1 MNDKTRMAVF
11 CGVILLFTIGLCRAD
26 PVPRKPVAAKSFE
39 ESKAIKEIV
48 VQVDELA
55 SNGIVASV
63 VFARELT
70 KVLSAHKVPLPDKL
84 SRLKS
89 PKPPVPD
96 YDEMTESIYE
106 PTHKIHELC
115 ANSIWVKDPNY
126 VVPVPLRNEL
136 LAAIASHCP
145 NSGNRFESA
154 RWLGECITNPGKYPR
169 VPLRLINQ
177 ATVSAINHIINRAS
191 EGKFSGNKSA
201 IVAYGLALVTNHIAL
216 ESMLAEKP
224 TKETLD
230 KILAEYAS
238 KTDALLEA
246 AKDEKLVI
254 ALTKAKQ
261 GFKRFEGMTEIWAKV
276 SAVKKGL
283 EPVVKGFVD
292 AVNKEDK
299 KAASKYL
306 TKKMAES
313 LLKKE
318 SLRDAI
324 WPMPQNFEY
333 RKVKKVEYLVLGNP
347 SGGSIKNGNV
357 TVDSIQVHLRII
369 YYQGKSKQIVRY
381 LPVVLT
387 PNGWLIGTNT
397 K

>member
-1 MNDKTRMAVF
+1 MENVRKTITVKMLQGCGMNDKTRMAVF

-84 SRLKS
+84 ARLKS

-154 RWLGECITNPGKYPR
+154 RWLGECIRNPGEYPS

-177 ATVSAINHIINRAS
+177 STVSTINHIMNRAS
-191 EGKFSGNKSA
+191 EGKLTGNNA
-201 IVAYGLALVTNHIAL
+201 AVMIYGIALVANHIAL
-216 ESMLAEKP
+216 ESILAEKP
-224 TKETLD
+224 TKEALD

-246 AKDEKLVI
+246 AKDEKLII
-254 ALTKAKQ
+254 ALTKGKEALK
-261 GFKRFEGMTEIWAKV
+261 KLEGMDRIVCKD
-276 SAVKKGL
+276 
-283 EPVVKGFVD
+283 VD
-292 AVNKEDK
+292 C
-299 KAASKYL
+299 
-306 TKKMAES
+306 
-313 LLKKE
+313 
-318 SLRDAI
+318 
-324 WPMPQNFEY
+324 
-333 RKVKKVEYLVLGNP
+333 
-347 SGGSIKNGNV
+347 
-357 TVDSIQVHLRII
+357 
-369 YYQGKSKQIVRY
+369 
-381 LPVVLT
+381 
-387 PNGWLIGTNT
+387 
-397 K
+397 